1 MATTPEDG
9 SNGRPRRRRSQLSDD
24 VARDLR
30 AWIMSG
36 KLRPGAAVHLEE
48 TATELDVSITPVRDA
63 LLTLCGEG
71 FVEPGHRRGFVV
83 TQLSREDVLDIFWLQ
98 SRVAVELAQR
108 AAGHLTPPG
117 IDALG
122 HHIEQLRT
130 AVAARDVDAIANAEF
145 SFHRE
150 LNHLA
155 RASKLAWFSLKM
167 SWYAPSRMYS
177 TDHTWGEFAVAS
189 HERLLSALREAD
201 MTQIAV
207 ETQVLFA
214 DAAQRLL
221 AHLEHV
227 GVWDESEQS
236 AADTLADSSS

>member
-1 MATTPEDG
+1 MATTPG
-9 SNGRPRRRRSQLSDD
+9 QGANARPRRRRSQLSDD
-24 VARDLR
+24 VARELR
-30 AWIMSG
+30 SWIMSG
-36 KLRPGAAVHLEE
+36 KLRPGAAIHLDE

-83 TQLSREDVLDIFWLQ
+83 TELSREDVLDIFWLQ
-98 SRVAVELAQR
+98 SHVAVELAQR
-108 AAGHLTPPG
+108 AARHLTPAG
-117 IDALG
+117 IDALQQ
-122 HHIEQLRT
+122 HIEQLRT

-145 SFHRE
+145 AFHRE

-155 RASKLAWFSLKM
+155 RASKLAWLSLKM
-167 SWYAPSRMYS
+167 SWYAPHRMYS

-189 HERLLSALREAD
+189 HERLISALREAN
-201 MTQIAV
+201 MTQIAA

-221 AHLEHV
+221 AHLEHI
-227 GVWDESEQS
+227 GVWDESELP